1 MNTQTSPPIVWDL
14 FISPSSRF
22 SVEVTPSLLDLIENL
37 RKAMLAV
44 GATAIESRSWEV
56 LSDTKGVRTT
66 QEGDSSSDFSVLVV
80 SPHQVYWRSLHDTG
94 PPSENNWKTHSLS
107 QQEIKEARL
116 GFLMKRAQS
125 ALAAREAPAH
135 QEPEDDARTS
145 PA

>member
-66 QEGDSSSDFSVLVV
+66 QEGDSSSD
-80 SPHQVYWRSLHDTG
+80 
-94 PPSENNWKTHSLS
+94 
-107 QQEIKEARL
+107 
-116 GFLMKRAQS
+116 
-125 ALAAREAPAH
+125 
-135 QEPEDDARTS
+135 
-145 PA
+145 